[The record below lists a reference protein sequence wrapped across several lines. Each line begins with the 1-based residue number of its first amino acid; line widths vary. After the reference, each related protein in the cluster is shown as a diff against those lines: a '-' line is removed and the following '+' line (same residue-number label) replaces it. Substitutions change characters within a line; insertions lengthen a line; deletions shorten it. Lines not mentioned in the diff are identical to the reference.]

1 MYISMKYQHYV
12 DIHHQT
18 CQPLLFWSNH
28 YSFSLQKSCFCASD
42 YSIHFKS
49 AMLKQRHSSF
59 SGEILQNIPLLHFEM
74 LAGLH
79 HHRVYELV
87 GISNFMLFVNK
98 QTNKHLMPPQMQE
111 SSVYM
116 HVVLVFH

>member
-1 MYISMKYQHYV
+1 MWTYTIRLAS
-12 DIHHQT
+12 
-18 CQPLLFWSNH
+18 H
-28 YSFSLQKSCFCASD
+28 YSFGVIITLFFLQKSCFRASD
-42 YSIHFKS
+42 YSINFKS
-49 AMLKQRHSSF
+49 AMLKHRHSSF

-87 GISNFMLFVNK
+87 GISNFMLFVK
-98 QTNKHLMPPQMQE
+98 KKKHLMPPQMQE